1 MSIETIVGVGASV
14 FTATSLLPQLIK
26 LIKEKK
32 SQDVS
37 IVMLAVLFTGLAL
50 WIVYGILKR
59 DWIIVVSNSF
69 ALIVNFLSG
78 ILTIRYKR
86 RSKSADR

>member
-1 MSIETIVGVGASV
+1 MSTDTIIGVIASV

-32 SQDVS
+32 SQGVS
-37 IVMLAVLFTGLAL
+37 VLMLVVLFTGLAL
-50 WIVYGILKR
+50 WIFYGILKS

-69 ALIVNFLSG
+69 ALIINFLIG
-78 ILTIRYKR
+78 VLTIRYK
-86 RSKSADR
+86 SHSG

>member
-1 MSIETIVGVGASV
+1 MPIDTIIGVAASV

-32 SQDVS
+32 TQGVS
-37 IVMLAVLFTGLAL
+37 VLMLVVLFTGLAL
-50 WIVYGILKR
+50 WIVYGILKS

-69 ALIVNFLSG
+69 ALIVNFLIG
-78 ILTIRYKR
+78 VLTIRYK
-86 RSKSADR
+86 SHSVD

>member
-1 MSIETIVGVGASV
+1 MSIDTLIGVAASV

-32 SQDVS
+32 TEGVS
-37 IVMLAVLFTGLAL
+37 VLMLVVLFTGLAL
-50 WIVYGILKR
+50 WIVYGILKS

-69 ALIVNFLSG
+69 ALVVNFLIG
-78 ILTIRYKR
+78 ALTIRYKR
-86 RSKSADR
+86 TQ